1 MIIDREIFQEY
12 PFEGKFYTT
21 MIDKT
26 KPRDEWKEEEVVIL
40 ETKCDIQGAQKEDGG
55 VISNSYN
62 VYFPFDIKEG
72 IKVRKGHKFDG
83 SMYGMTISNADVID
97 VVPNQLGGCAVYVK
111 DNTNG

>member
-1 MIIDREIFQEY
+1 MIIDRDILQEY
-12 PFEGKFYTT
+12 PFDGKFYTT

-26 KPRDEWKEEEVVIL
+26 KPVDKWKEEEVVVL

-62 VYFPFDIKEG
+62 VYLPFDKSAG
-72 IKVRKGHKFDG
+72 IKIKRGLKFDG

-97 VVPNQLGGCAVYVK
+97 VVPTQLGGCSVFIK